1 MDKITKLLFEMRDEK
16 FRDFTSKL
24 IPGVDKELIIGVR
37 VPEIRRLAKA
47 LSAEKKKKF
56 ISELP
61 HKYHEENLLHGAI
74 LQLIKNDIGE
84 FISETEKFL
93 PYIDNWAVCDMS
105 QSKLLGKYPDM
116 VFGKACE
123 WAKSEK
129 TYTVRFAIDVLLQFF
144 LDENFKSEVFSLAE
158 SIVSEEYYINMALA
172 WFWSFEL
179 IKRYDEALPIIE
191 SKRLP
196 AFVHNKAIQKA
207 RESYRISDERKEYLK
222 TLKIK

>member
-1 MDKITKLLFEMRDEK
+1 MRDEK

-37 VPEIRRLAKA
+37 VPEIHRLAKP
-47 LSAEKKKKF
+47 LSADERKKF
-56 ISELP
+56 LSELP

-84 FISETEKFL
+84 VISETEKFL

-144 LDENFKSEVFSLAE
+144 LDENFKPEVFSLAE

-172 WFWSFEL
+172 WFWSFAL

>member
-47 LSAEKKKKF
+47 LSADERKKF

-84 FISETEKFL
+84 VISETEKFL

-172 WFWSFEL
+172 WFWSFAL

>member
-47 LSAEKKKKF
+47 LSADERKKF

-84 FISETEKFL
+84 VISETEKFL

-144 LDENFKSEVFSLAE
+144 LDENFKPEVFSLAE

-172 WFWSFEL
+172 WFWSFAL

>member
-24 IPGVDKELIIGVR
+24 IPGVNKELIIGVR

-47 LSAEKKKKF
+47 LSADERKKF

-84 FISETEKFL
+84 VISETEKFL

-172 WFWSFEL
+172 WFWSFAL

>member
-37 VPEIRRLAKA
+37 VPEIRRLAKT
-47 LSAEKKKKF
+47 LSADERKKF
-56 ISELP
+56 LSELP

-84 FISETEKFL
+84 VISETEKFL

-105 QSKLLGKYPDM
+105 QSKLLGKCPDM
-116 VFGKACE
+116 VFGKVCE

-144 LDENFKSEVFSLAE
+144 LDENFKPEVFSLAE

-172 WFWSFEL
+172 WFWSFAL

>member
-16 FRDFTSKL
+16 FRDCTSKL

-47 LSAEKKKKF
+47 LSADERKKF

-84 FISETEKFL
+84 VISETEKFL

-105 QSKLLGKYPDM
+105 QSKLLGTYPDM

-172 WFWSFEL
+172 WFWSFAL